1 MENELSDQFDDVM
14 LKLYERMKL
23 AGFRT
28 PRFLRMVRELGGVEA
43 AKRMVHK
50 RNGTVR
56 FRGLV
61 EERQFKLTVEWLVTR
76 PKWKPLFTADDL
88 RIARSPERGEV
99 AQILTT
105 PPESPRSQSDYP
117 SERRL
122 PPTNCEISR
131 PRTAA
136 C

>member
-88 RIARSPERGEV
+88 RIAR
-99 AQILTT
+99 A
-105 PPESPRSQSDYP
+105 
-117 SERRL
+117 RL
-122 PPTNCEISR
+122 KEAKSLKS
-131 PRTAA
+131 
-136 C
+136 

>member
-1 MENELSDQFDDVM
+1 VEDELSDQFYDAM

-28 PRFLRMVRELGGVEA
+28 PRFLGMVQQLGGVEA

-56 FRGLV
+56 FRKLV

-76 PKWKPLFTADDL
+76 PKWKTLFAAEEL
-88 RIARSPERGEV
+88 QIARTRLKEATSLESCIHRQNRSYYTFNERNEF
-99 AQILTT
+99 
-105 PPESPRSQSDYP
+105 
-117 SERRL
+117 
-122 PPTNCEISR
+122 
-131 PRTAA
+131 
-136 C
+136 